1 MSNKKFNP
9 SYQIGM
15 FKGAPS
21 ESFAK
26 AKELRSNLTDAEK
39 VVWELLN
46 KAEFKQYK
54 FRRQHPVHLY
64 IVDFYSHRLSLVIE
78 IDGAYH
84 NLKEQIEKDKQR
96 TKNLNFQGLKLIR
109 FSNKEVFEEIEK
121 VEDDILR
128 TITEILDSN
137 K

>member
-9 SYQIGM
+9 YYQISM

-26 AKELRSNLTDAEK
+26 AKELRSNLTAAEK

-46 KAEFKQYK
+46 KGQFKQYK

-64 IVDFYSHRLSLVIE
+64 IVDFYSYRLSLVIE
-78 IDGAYH
+78 IDGEYH
-84 NLKEQIEKDKQR
+84 KLKEQIEKDIQR
-96 TKNLNFQGLKLIR
+96 TKDLNFQGLKLIR
-109 FSNKEVFEEIEK
+109 FTNKEVFEEIEK
-121 VEDDILR
+121 VENDILR

-137 K
+137 N